1 MANENLKDEML
12 DEEELDA
19 VTGGTIA
26 ETAADSFDL
35 YRRGLVEDPY
45 VGSRRVRTVMNVM
58 GHKYRDKGGLFKPN
72 EYFDRLGNPV
82 SRGEFWDDFDKEHQ
96 TEAVP
101 VTDVIRERFSEAIE
115 TNLAKEKVLC
125 PA

>member
-1 MANENLKDEML
+1 MANENLKDEII
-12 DEEELDA
+12 DEEELDS

-26 ETAADSFDL
+26 ETAADSFAL

-45 VGSRRVRTVMNVM
+45 VGSRRTRTVMNVM
-58 GHKYRDKGGLFKPN
+58 GHKYEDKGGLFKPN

-82 SRGEFWDDFDKEHQ
+82 SREKFWEDFDKQHQ

-101 VTDVIRERFSEAIE
+101 VADVIRER
-115 TNLAKEKVLC
+115 LAGAMEDSLVKEKVFC

>member
-1 MANENLKDEML
+1 MANENLKDEII
-12 DEEELDA
+12 DEKELDS

-26 ETAADSFDL
+26 ETAADSFAL

-45 VGSRRVRTVMNVM
+45 VGSRRTRTVMNVM
-58 GHKYRDKGGLFKPN
+58 GHKYEDKGGLFKPN

-82 SRGEFWDDFDKEHQ
+82 SREKFWEDFDKQHQ

-101 VTDVIRERFSEAIE
+101 VADVIRERFSEAIE
-115 TNLAKEKVLC
+115 NGLVKERVLC